1 MGSLDA
7 PAFDES
13 AVDGRGATEP
23 GENCA
28 AKSRQTIPFILPSF
42 SILAGVQ
49 LKTEFTS
56 QQQVYIYSQN
66 RLCQRLTKARGIIG
80 CVSILLGLLSFY
92 YYYFIC
98 SPKPMMANT
107 FFD

>member
-1 MGSLDA
+1 MPPRLTNA
-7 PAFDES
+7 PLIEGDQRSQGKIVLQNQGKE
-13 AVDGRGATEP
+13 
-23 GENCA
+23 
-28 AKSRQTIPFILPSF
+28 IPFTLSSF
-42 SILAGVQ
+42 SILAGVK
-49 LKTEFTS
+49 LKTELS
-56 QQQVYIYSQN
+56 SHQQVYIYIQN

-92 YYYFIC
+92 YYYYFIC